1 MNKGGLA
8 RLMLLFGVCFHAASA
23 SAQNGEQYQ
32 EPARAEHVIVISID
46 GWRPITYLD
55 PDQARLTPN
64 IQELRRRG
72 SFATRVAP
80 PYPSLTYVG
89 HADLSTGSRPAKHGV
104 AYGNNMH
111 PINDPDRGAWFA
123 SDLKTPALWDH
134 VAAAGKT
141 VATLSWPTTAGS
153 TNITWNFP
161 EFWAS
166 RFGSEVAQVRRHA
179 TPAVLSMAD
188 RLYRRR
194 WPEQLSNPERRDAF
208 LTRLAEELIR
218 RHKPNL
224 ILLHLVETDKAQH
237 RHGPFSS
244 QARDALE
251 NADRLIGRLRNAV
264 ENAGIADKTAW
275 VLVGDHGFA
284 EVQFMLAP
292 NVLLA
297 EHGFLTIENEGISD
311 WKAVVVNS
319 GGSAGVYLNN
329 PADRRTARAVRALLK
344 AHAESE
350 TGEVYFNF
358 IERDQLNEMGAAPGA
373 SFYLEGEPGYM
384 FSGSLSGRFVRG
396 ASLRGQHGYLPGKP
410 AMKTG
415 FIATGAGIQDQMV
428 IEDMELIDVAPTVA
442 ALLGVRMP
450 FTDGRVLREILK

>member
-1 MNKGGLA
+1 M
-8 RLMLLFGVCFHAASA
+8 
-23 SAQNGEQYQ
+23 
-32 EPARAEHVIVISID
+32 
-46 GWRPITYLD
+46 
-55 PDQARLTPN
+55 
-64 IQELRRRG
+64 
-72 SFATRVAP
+72 
-80 PYPSLTYVG
+80 
-89 HADLSTGSRPAKHGV
+89 KHRV

-123 SDLKTPALWDH
+123 SDLKVPALWDR
-134 VAAAGKT
+134 VAGAGWT

-161 EFWAS
+161 EFWS
-166 RFGSEVAQVRRHA
+166 SPFGSEIAQVRRYA
-179 TPAVLSMAD
+179 TPALLAMAD

-194 WPEQLSNPERRDAF
+194 WPEMLSNPERRDAF

-224 ILLHLVETDKAQH
+224 LMLHLVETDKAQH
-237 RHGPFSS
+237 RYGPFSS
-244 QARDALE
+244 QAREALE
-251 NADRLIGRLRNAV
+251 NADKLIARVRTAV
-264 ENAGIADKTAW
+264 EAAGIADKTAW

-284 EVQFMLAP
+284 EVHSMLAP

-297 EHGFLTIENEGISD
+297 EHGFLTIEDGGVSA

-344 AHAESE
+344 AYAENEAGDVFYS
-350 TGEVYFNF
+350 F

-384 FSGSLSGRFVRG
+384 FSGTLSGRFMRG
-396 ASLRGQHGYLPGKP
+396 ASLRGQHGYLPSRP
-410 AMKTG
+410 QMKTG
-415 FIATGAGIQDQMV
+415 FIATGAGIEQQVV
-428 IEDMELIDVAPTVA
+428 IDDMELIDVAPTVA

-450 FTDGRVLREILK
+450 FADGRVLREILK

>member
-1 MNKGGLA
+1 MYKGGWIGPI
-8 RLMLLFGVCFHAASA
+8 LLLCIYLYSVPAP
-23 SAQNGEQYQ
+23 AQNGEPYQ
-32 EPARAEHVIVISID
+32 ETARAEHVIVISID

-64 IQELRRRG
+64 IQSLRRRG

-89 HADLSTGSRPAKHGV
+89 HAAISTGARPSKHGV
-104 AYGNNMH
+104 AYGNSMH

-123 SDLKTPALWDH
+123 SDLKTPALWDY

-166 RFGSEVAQVRRHA
+166 RFGSEVALVRRYA
-179 TPAVLSMAD
+179 TPALLSMAD

-194 WPEQLSNPERRDAF
+194 WPDHLSNADRRDAF
-208 LTRLAEELIR
+208 LARLAEELIR

-244 QARDALE
+244 QAREALQ
-251 NADRLIGRLRNAV
+251 NADHLIGRLRKAV
-264 ENAGIADKTAW
+264 EEAGIADKTAW

-297 EHGFLTIENEGISD
+297 EHGFLTIKNEGISD

-358 IERDQLNEMGAAPGA
+358 IDRDHLNELGAAPGA

-384 FSGSLSGRFVRG
+384 FSGSLTGRFLRG
-396 ASLRGQHGYLPGKP
+396 ASLRGQHGYLPSAP

-415 FIATGAGIQDQMV
+415 FIATGAGIQEQVV
-428 IEDMELIDVAPTVA
+428 IEEMELIDVAPTVA
-442 ALLGVRMP
+442 ALLGIRMP